1 MSLPH
6 TQETFLVSDFEFSYT
21 FQKLFRRRQIIERHE
36 RMNDR
41 REEEFRMSEAMK
53 DRHREQILKQ
63 IENDKLRESR
73 QYEMLQQQREAK
85 AAIR

>member
-1 MSLPH
+1 M
-6 TQETFLVSDFEFSYT
+6 
-21 FQKLFRRRQIIERHE
+21 ERHE

-53 DRHREQILKQ
+53 DKHREQILKQ

-85 AAIR
+85 AAIRYLVPYMQFVIILVGQ